1 MGSNDC
7 REGNYGLVKQLTSA
21 QFKQCIQKLTRTF
34 LTLSLADVALRVK
47 LQLPKLAQQYLL
59 NMIEDGEI
67 HASINQKDGMVV
79 FKDNPEQYN
88 ASDTLDLLHERMERV
103 MEMEKRLVE
112 MEEAIQKNPSYI
124 HKLMGPVDEDMLPQ
138 PTASTSAM

>member
-1 MGSNDC
+1 
-7 REGNYGLVKQLTSA
+7 
-21 QFKQCIQKLTRTF
+21 
-34 LTLSLADVALRVK
+34 
-47 LQLPKLAQQYLL
+47 
-59 NMIEDGEI
+59 
-67 HASINQKDGMVV
+67 
-79 FKDNPEQYN
+79 
-88 ASDTLDLLHERMERV
+88 MERV